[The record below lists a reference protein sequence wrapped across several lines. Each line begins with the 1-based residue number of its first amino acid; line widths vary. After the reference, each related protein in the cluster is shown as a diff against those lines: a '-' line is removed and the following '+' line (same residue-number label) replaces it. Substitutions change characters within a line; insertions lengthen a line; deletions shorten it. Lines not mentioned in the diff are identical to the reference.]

1 MSMNNLYI
9 ETATEL
15 VSVFTLLNDAV
26 AKGGKENMLTGAERS
41 KTLWA
46 LNDKLSVFSRKLHL
60 LYLSIRY
67 YTLNDV
73 WNNVTAGMLDRNN
86 GEAARMAMTRWR
98 RAAVLH
104 DKRELMKRTIWIGIL
119 LLCIGIGKARAQND
133 PVLAGMILL
142 YTDKAEKELKK
153 QEKVMLMQ
161 TTGHLWTKEEVKA
174 TTDLQREFNSY
185 LDSFRSIV
193 CYAAQIYGFYHEIS
207 KLTDNMGDFTR
218 QVSRNSSHALAVALS
233 TQRNRIYRELIM
245 NSVEI
250 VNDIRMAC
258 LSDNKMTEKERM
270 EIVFGIRP
278 KLKMMNKKLQ
288 RLTKAVKYTTMGDI
302 WREIDEGARP
312 VAGKRDIVEAAKRR
326 WRQIGRNVRP

>member
-1 MSMNNLYI
+1 M
-9 ETATEL
+9 
-15 VSVFTLLNDAV
+15 
-26 AKGGKENMLTGAERS
+26 
-41 KTLWA
+41 
-46 LNDKLSVFSRKLHL
+46 
-60 LYLSIRY
+60 
-67 YTLNDV
+67 
-73 WNNVTAGMLDRNN
+73 
-86 GEAARMAMTRWR
+86 
-98 RAAVLH
+98 
-104 DKRELMKRTIWIGIL
+104 
-119 LLCIGIGKARAQND
+119 
-133 PVLAGMILL
+133 
-142 YTDKAEKELKK
+142 
-153 QEKVMLMQ
+153 
-161 TTGHLWTKEEVKA
+161 KA

-288 RLTKAVKYTTMGDI
+288 RLPKAVQYTPMGDI

>member
-1 MSMNNLYI
+1 M
-9 ETATEL
+9 
-15 VSVFTLLNDAV
+15 
-26 AKGGKENMLTGAERS
+26 R
-41 KTLWA
+41 
-46 LNDKLSVFSRKLHL
+46 
-60 LYLSIRY
+60 
-67 YTLNDV
+67 
-73 WNNVTAGMLDRNN
+73 
-86 GEAARMAMTRWR
+86 
-98 RAAVLH
+98 
-104 DKRELMKRTIWIGIL
+104 RTIWISIL
-119 LLCIGIGKARAQND
+119 LLCIGIGKAQAQND

-142 YTDKAEKELKK
+142 YTNKAEKELKN

-174 TTDLQREFNSY
+174 ITDLQREFNNY

-207 KLTDNMGDFTR
+207 RLTDNMGDFTK
-218 QVSRNSSHALAVALS
+218 QVNRHSTNALAVALS

-302 WREIDEGARP
+302 WHEIDEGSRP
-312 VAGKRDIVEAAKRR
+312 ITDKRDIVEAAKRR
-326 WRQIGRNVRP
+326 WRQTGKNVRP